1 MTVTQHSNDGHRNYD
16 KIGGWLIICAI
27 GLALY
32 PVQTAVSIF
41 TEIIPAL
48 ASESWSRLTVP
59 GSLSYHPLWAP
70 LLVAE
75 LVGNGFFLIVS
86 ICVVVF
92 FFKQRKFVPGLA
104 IIFLTSN
111 FIFVGLDYYFTQSIL
126 TMTDPANMG
135 PTINLVRTLVASL
148 IWVTYFLFSKRV
160 KRTFT
165 R

>member
-1 MTVTQHSNDGHRNYD
+1 MTVTPSSNDNQKNYD
-16 KIGGWLIICAI
+16 KIGGWLIVCAI

-32 PVQTAVSIF
+32 PVQTTVSLY

-48 ASESWSRLTVP
+48 SSENWSRLTVP
-59 GSLSYHPLWAP
+59 GSVSYHPFWAP
-70 LLVAE
+70 LLISE
-75 LVGNGFFLIVS
+75 IVGNGLFLVLS

-104 IIFLTSN
+104 IIFFASN
-111 FIFVGLDYYFTQSIL
+111 FLFVGLDCYFTQRIL
-126 TMTDPANMG
+126 AQTDPANMG
-135 PTINLVRTLVASL
+135 PIINFVRTLVASF
-148 IWVTYFLFSKRV
+148 IWITYFLFSKRV

>member
-1 MTVTQHSNDGHRNYD
+1 MTVTTSPNNGNQTHD

-32 PVQTAVSIF
+32 PVQTAVSLF

-48 ASESWSRLTVP
+48 TSESWLRLTVP
-59 GSLSYHPLWAP
+59 GAVSYHPLWAP
-70 LLVAE
+70 LLIAE
-75 LVGNGFFLIVS
+75 LVGNGCFLILS

-104 IIFLTSN
+104 IIFLVSN
-111 FIFVGLDYYFTQSIL
+111 FIFVGLDYYFTQAIL
-126 TMTDPANMG
+126 ETTDPANMG
-135 PTINLVRTLVASL
+135 PIINFVRTLVASF